1 MPLLVV
7 LAFACFST
15 SLIIRVTDP
24 LIPEIARDLSSLP
37 ATVALIASAF
47 AFPYAL
53 GQPLLGP
60 LGDAL
65 GKARVIKACL
75 AVVAVGMALSAV
87 APSVET
93 LFAARI
99 LAGLAAGGVI
109 PVGLALVGDR
119 FEMHERQVALSQ
131 LLAAMLFGQILG
143 AIGSGVIGAA
153 LNWRWVMVIGALI
166 VAAALVLTIFK
177 LEPRPNVVR
186 KPFHL
191 AGIREG
197 YASVF
202 ANARAKIC
210 YTAVFVEG
218 VCILGLV
225 PYLAV
230 LLEQRGAGGM
240 REAGFVLA
248 GLGTGGILFSALVRF
263 LLHRL
268 GGQMNLMRAGGLL
281 AGTGLALYA
290 AAPGV
295 ATEAAAFVVLGLG
308 FYMLHNS
315 LQTQAT
321 ELAPAARGAS
331 VALHAS
337 CFFAGQAVGPV
348 VYGAG
353 LESIGAP
360 ATIIAA
366 AILMGLIG
374 FWTAHFL
381 ERHPAVVR
389 V

>member
-1 MPLLVV
+1 MPLLAI
-7 LAFACFST
+7 LALACFST

-24 LIPEIARDLSSLP
+24 LIPDIARDLSSLP

-75 AVVAVGMALSAV
+75 AVVAVGMALAAV
-87 APSVET
+87 APSLET

-119 FEMHERQVALSQ
+119 FEMHDRQVALSR

-143 AIGSGVIGAA
+143 AIGSGVIGTA
-153 LNWRWVMVIGALI
+153 LGWRAVMAVGACI
-166 VAAALVLTIFK
+166 VAAALALTVVK

-186 KPFHL
+186 QPFRL
-191 AGIREG
+191 AGIRAG
-197 YASVF
+197 YAQVF

-230 LLEQRGAGGM
+230 LLEERGAGGV

-248 GLGTGGILFSALVRF
+248 GLGTGGILFSVLVRW
-263 LLHRL
+263 LLRRL
-268 GGQMNLMRAGGLL
+268 GGQMNVMRAGGVI
-281 AGTGLALYA
+281 AGLGLGLYSI
-290 AAPGV
+290 APGV

-321 ELAPAARGAS
+321 ELAPAARGAA

-337 CFFAGQAVGPV
+337 CFFAGQAVGPIA
-348 VYGAG
+348 YRFGIG
-353 LESIGAP
+353 GIGA
-360 ATIIAA
+360 TKTVLIAA
-366 AILMGLIG
+366 VCMTAIG
-374 FWTAHFL
+374 FWTARFL
-381 ERHPAVVR
+381 ERHPAR
-389 V
+389 ARF

>member
-131 LLAAMLFGQILG
+131 LLAAMLFGQIVG
-143 AIGSGVIGAA
+143 AIGSGMIGAA
-153 LNWRWVMVIGALI
+153 LNWRWVMAIGALI

-191 AGIREG
+191 AGIRQG
-197 YASVF
+197 
-202 ANARAKIC
+202 
-210 YTAVFVEG
+210 
-218 VCILGLV
+218 
-225 PYLAV
+225 
-230 LLEQRGAGGM
+230 
-240 REAGFVLA
+240 
-248 GLGTGGILFSALVRF
+248 
-263 LLHRL
+263 
-268 GGQMNLMRAGGLL
+268 
-281 AGTGLALYA
+281 
-290 AAPGV
+290 
-295 ATEAAAFVVLGLG
+295 
-308 FYMLHNS
+308 
-315 LQTQAT
+315 
-321 ELAPAARGAS
+321 
-331 VALHAS
+331 
-337 CFFAGQAVGPV
+337 
-348 VYGAG
+348 
-353 LESIGAP
+353 
-360 ATIIAA
+360 
-366 AILMGLIG
+366 
-374 FWTAHFL
+374 
-381 ERHPAVVR
+381 
-389 V
+389 

>member
-1 MPLLVV
+1 
-7 LAFACFST
+7 
-15 SLIIRVTDP
+15 
-24 LIPEIARDLSSLP
+24 
-37 ATVALIASAF
+37 
-47 AFPYAL
+47 
-53 GQPLLGP
+53 
-60 LGDAL
+60 
-65 GKARVIKACL
+65 
-75 AVVAVGMALSAV
+75 
-87 APSVET
+87 
-93 LFAARI
+93 
-99 LAGLAAGGVI
+99 
-109 PVGLALVGDR
+109 
-119 FEMHERQVALSQ
+119 
-131 LLAAMLFGQILG
+131 
-143 AIGSGVIGAA
+143 
-153 LNWRWVMVIGALI
+153 
-166 VAAALVLTIFK
+166 
-177 LEPRPNVVR
+177 
-186 KPFHL
+186 
-191 AGIREG
+191 
-197 YASVF
+197 
-202 ANARAKIC
+202 
-210 YTAVFVEG
+210 
-218 VCILGLV
+218 
-225 PYLAV
+225 
-230 LLEQRGAGGM
+230 M

-248 GLGTGGILFSALVRF
+248 GLGTGGILFSALVRY

-353 LESIGAP
+353 LGSIGAP
-360 ATIIAA
+360 ATILAA
-366 AILMGLIG
+366 AIMMGLIG